1 MIENEP
7 PYLDEE
13 PLKALYLIV
22 TNEMSTLKKP
32 EVLTRKLR
40 SFLSLW
46 MCVDVKSRMTA
57 AELLDVSSLDFVLE
71 GKLINPRQHENLCK
85 ACPLSSLASLLRA
98 KAKVTAL

>member
-7 PYLDEE
+7 PYLDKE
-13 PLKALYLIV
+13 P
-22 TNEMSTLKKP
+22 LKKP

-46 MCVDVKSRMTA
+46 MCMDVKSRMTA
-57 AELLDVSSLDFVLE
+57 AGLLDVSCLFVSLDFVLKR
-71 GKLINPRQHENLCK
+71 KLISPRQHENLYK